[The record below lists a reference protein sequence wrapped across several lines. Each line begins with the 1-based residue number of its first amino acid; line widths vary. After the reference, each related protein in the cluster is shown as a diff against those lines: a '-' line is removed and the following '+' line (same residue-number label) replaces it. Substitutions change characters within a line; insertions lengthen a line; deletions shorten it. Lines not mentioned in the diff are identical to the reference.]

1 MFDRVFQGP
10 EKRVHRPSCLV
21 LVKQNGKAH
30 GRLGLVVGKKNIS
43 RAVQRNTFKRI
54 CREVFRKSQL
64 CSVDVLVLAKRHV
77 NGIDRKQLA
86 SDLQLVLAQIENQA

>member
-10 EKRVHRPSCLV
+10 EKRVHRASCLV
-21 LVKQNGKAH
+21 LVRQNSKAH

-64 CSVDVLVLAKRHV
+64 CSVDVLILAKRHADR
-77 NGIDRKQLA
+77 IDRSQLTR
-86 SDLQLVLAQIENQA
+86 DLLVAFSQIEERA